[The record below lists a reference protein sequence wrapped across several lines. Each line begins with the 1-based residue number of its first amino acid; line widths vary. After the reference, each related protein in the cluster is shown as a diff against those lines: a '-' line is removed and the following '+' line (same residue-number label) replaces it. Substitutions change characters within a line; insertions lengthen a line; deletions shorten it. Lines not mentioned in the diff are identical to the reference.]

1 MKTKLLVISILMLIF
16 TAFSNA
22 VNDNHHQQ
30 QTLSE
35 IIAEHIT
42 DNEISSP
49 DQKLLV
55 PRQSEF
61 ASQPQSRTISKRP
74 TNQRK
79 SNRYTFYISGRPI
92 ADTFIKTYQQEVS
105 LFPTGLN
112 ESYRFF
118 ISLCRLII

>member
-1 MKTKLLVISILMLIF
+1 MRTKLLIISLFVLIC

-22 VNDNHHQQ
+22 VSDNHQTHQSY
-30 QTLSE
+30 SE
-35 IIAEHIT
+35 IIEEHIS
-42 DNEISSP
+42 DNAISSP

-74 TNQRK
+74 TSQRK
-79 SNRYTFYISGRPI
+79 SNRYTFYISGRPV
-92 ADTFIKTYQQEVS
+92 ADIFIKTYQQEVS